1 MEFDYTC
8 ARWRRLRNSV
18 LVAAGWRCQYF
29 RRFGRMVEADRV
41 HHIWP
46 VEEFPEYAWCRWNL
60 IALSL
65 EAHMKMHVPGGRG
78 LSALGEQLR
87 RRTIPPDRR

>member
-1 MEFDYTC
+1 MGFDYH
-8 ARWRRLRNSV
+8 APRWKRLRWAV
-18 LVAAGWRCQYF
+18 LTAAGYRCQYF
-29 RRFGRMVEADRV
+29 RRFGKIVEADRV

-46 VEEFPEYAWCRWNL
+46 VEQYPEYAWQRWNL

-65 EAHMKMHVPGGRG
+65 EAHRRMHKPDGT
-78 LSALGEQLR
+78 LSAEGEALR

>member
-1 MEFDYTC
+1 MRASAIDSQRC
-8 ARWRRLRNSV
+8 GSWRWLFV
-18 LVAAGWRCQYF
+18 FPEVTA
-29 RRFGRMVEADRV
+29 RRFGKNVEATRV

-78 LSALGEQLR
+78 LSELGEQLR